1 MKKDKTIDL
10 IFQNDEHINTNNKLK
25 ITEESVSSKIDMS
38 KIIKKTTKLEIYSKL
53 SFEDLL
59 KNDFDSDIKL
69 LQNIENED
77 VSSFK
82 DMTIEETII
91 PHSRNINSQIND
103 KVFKRYTN
111 KDVTLYVEDTIV
123 MKDLQK
129 T

>member
-91 PHSRNINSQIND
+91 PHSLNINSQIND
-103 KVFKRYTN
+103 KVFKKYTN